1 MTVRHRD
8 GIHFGPASSDGST
21 PSDGSI
27 PPDDPT
33 VVADARSATGR
44 INVVSHAHADH
55 TFRSAPET
63 VVCSSET
70 AAIAAA
76 RTGTAFDHVE
86 SVPEID
92 LVPAGHVVG
101 SRAALIDLAAREGA
115 TAPDAT
121 PRRYCYTG
129 DFSIRNRCYLEGF
142 DPHAVDAA
150 VLATE
155 DGYHARPLKRSQ
167 TRLEELT

>member
-8 GIHFGPASSDGST
+8 GIHFGPASSDGTNSPDGST
-21 PSDGSI
+21 PSN
-27 PPDDPT
+27 DPT

-55 TFRSAPET
+55 TFGSPPET

-86 SVPEID
+86 SVPGID

-101 SRAALIDLAAREGA
+101 SRAALIDLADLEGADPEGA
-115 TAPDAT
+115 TAPDT
-121 PRRYCYTG
+121 PRRYCYTS
-129 DFSIRNRCYLEGF
+129 DFSIRDRCYLEGF
-142 DPHAVDAA
+142 DP
-150 VLATE
+150 T
-155 DGYHARPLKRSQ
+155 RS
-167 TRLEELT
+167 TPTSS